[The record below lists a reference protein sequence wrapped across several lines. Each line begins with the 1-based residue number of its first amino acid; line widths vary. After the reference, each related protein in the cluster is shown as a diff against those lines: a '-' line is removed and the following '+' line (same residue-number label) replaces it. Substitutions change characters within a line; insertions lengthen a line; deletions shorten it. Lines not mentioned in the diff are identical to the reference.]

1 MRALV
6 PLLCTSLAMA
16 AVAADAVPEKRRP
29 PVPVERFAE
38 SFADVEQLTDAELK
52 RFYLEC
58 SRAAV
63 RGRITSGDVQ
73 VCSVGYERL
82 LQKSFGGDF
91 RAFLDWRR
99 QAVRKGEAS

>member
-1 MRALV
+1 MRLLL
-6 PLLCTSLAMA
+6 PLLFIPLAA
-16 AVAADAVPEKRRP
+16 IAADGEPEKRSP
-29 PVPVERFAE
+29 PVPVERFAG
-38 SFADVEQLTDAELK
+38 SFADVEQLTDAQLK

-99 QAVRKGEAS
+99 QAVRRGEAS